1 MPEPLRQAPGRLLRW
16 GGVILLVLLLHT
28 LAAQWLNRQKI
39 ALTQSPA
46 TPTPIEILLQPR
58 TIQRIASPGHA
69 ARSPDPAPAAPAVA
83 PVRQAAHP
91 THEAAALH
99 ALSTQASAPAVAS
112 AASAVSEA
120 SAPDAPQTAV
130 IDSASAARAAYAA
143 ARAAASAQPKP
154 PAPAQTP
161 PSSANQNGERF
172 ALPPAAD
179 LRYDTFMNGVQ
190 NMPGTISWLTNGDH
204 YSLVVSLPIP
214 FIGKFTYMSQGH
226 VDAFGLAPERY
237 TEQRGSHPA
246 DETRFERHARQI
258 TFSRTPAVLPLP
270 NGAQDRF
277 SMVFQ
282 LASLVRGDPA
292 RYTPGITRVF
302 FVVDNDSGENWP
314 VETLA
319 SESIRVGNGYVSALH
334 FTRLPRH
341 AGDRRKI
348 DVWLAPSLGYFPV
361 RIVQTEPSGTQVEL
375 LLHDA
380 PHRLEALAA
389 DAAGDQAAGASAAA
403 SGPASGTTTDHAA
416 DNAPSPAFPQT
427 APPPREHP

>member
-1 MPEPLRQAPGRLLRW
+1 MPEPLRQAPGRLPRW

-46 TPTPIEILLQPR
+46 PPTPIEVLLQPR
-58 TIQRIASPGHA
+58 TIQRIAGPGRA
-69 ARSPDPAPAAPAVA
+69 ARSRDPAPAAPAAA
-83 PVRQAAHP
+83 PVRHAAHP

-112 AASAVSEA
+112 TASAVSGA
-120 SAPDAPQTAV
+120 SAPDAPQAAV

-143 ARAAASAQPKP
+143 ARAAASAQPAP
-154 PAPAQTP
+154 PASAQTP
-161 PSSANQNGERF
+161 PSTANRNGERF

-190 NMPGTISWLTNGDH
+190 NMPGTIRWRTDGEQYDL
-204 YSLVVSLPIP
+204 LVSLPIP
-214 FIGKFTYMSQGH
+214 FVGKFTYMSQGH

-246 DETRFERHARQI
+246 DETRFERHAKQI
-258 TFSRTPAVLPLP
+258 AFSRTPTVLPLP

-292 RYTPGITRVF
+292 RYTPGVTRVF

-348 DVWLAPSLGYFPV
+348 DVWLAPSLGYFPI

-389 DAAGDQAAGASAAA
+389 DAASDQAVGTSAAA
-403 SGPASGTTTDHAA
+403 SGPAPGTTTDHAT

-427 APPPREHP
+427 APPPRERP